1 MNKRILVTGG
11 TGLVGSTITADIKL
25 SSKDVNLLNFT
36 ETLHQCFQIHRPDN
50 IIHCAARV
58 GGLGGNMNYKGEFFY
73 DNVLMNINVLEAAR
87 RINVK
92 KLVSFLSTCVFPDNV
107 EYPLTEEKIHLG
119 EPHSSNYPYAYS
131 KRMLDIQSRSYREQY
146 EVNYVSIIPT
156 NVYGPRDN
164 FDLKNGHVMPMLMH
178 KCYLAKL
185 NKTDLNVWGT
195 GNALREFIYSE
206 DVGKLTEWALHNYE
220 EVEPII
226 FSPSEEIT
234 ITGHNFE
241 TGDAVMYKQID
252 SGTGF
257 SIGLTTNTTYY
268 VSKVDDN
275 KIKLY
280 NTYSNATTSGATGL
294 QDISTSILTGSHLL
308 SRHVAGLKNVHATA
322 NVIVKAYPM
331 DQTSEVSN
339 GQYPK
344 VWRIFLDEITGK
356 FAVGDAIKMGSLVGE
371 IINVHNYQSKP
382 LAKYKLKDTGT
393 AAQLKQ
399 LDKAILLDGGGEYKI
414 PPQPYVHWVT
424 NTTERT
430 YATEGHANIKAY
442 GSNIGSIKSI
452 DIIDSGTDYVST
464 DQVIFPVKPV
474 GIFSIVTLLNGEKGS
489 KKCTG
494 NRNY

>member
-1 MNKRILVTGG
+1 MNKLLVTGG

-92 KLVSFLSTCVFPDNV
+92 KLVSFLSTCVFPDDV

-131 KRMLDIQSRSYREQY
+131 KRMLDIQSRAYREQY

-226 FSPSEEIT
+226 FSPSEEIP
-234 ITGHNFE
+234 ISYMVDLIVENMNFK
-241 TGDAVMYKQID
+241 G
-252 SGTGF
+252 
-257 SIGLTTNTTYY
+257 
-268 VSKVDDN
+268 
-275 KIKLY
+275 
-280 NTYSNATTSGATGL
+280 
-294 QDISTSILTGSHLL
+294 
-308 SRHVAGLKNVHATA
+308 
-322 NVIVKAYPM
+322 NVIYDTDKPEGQFRKPSDNSKLRSYLPDFKFTPIEVGMKKTVEWFIENYEKAR
-331 DQTSEVSN
+331 
-339 GQYPK
+339 K
-344 VWRIFLDEITGK
+344 
-356 FAVGDAIKMGSLVGE
+356 
-371 IINVHNYQSKP
+371 
-382 LAKYKLKDTGT
+382 
-393 AAQLKQ
+393 
-399 LDKAILLDGGGEYKI
+399 
-414 PPQPYVHWVT
+414 
-424 NTTERT
+424 
-430 YATEGHANIKAY
+430 
-442 GSNIGSIKSI
+442 
-452 DIIDSGTDYVST
+452 
-464 DQVIFPVKPV
+464 
-474 GIFSIVTLLNGEKGS
+474 
-489 KKCTG
+489 
-494 NRNY
+494 

>member
-1 MNKRILVTGG
+1 MNKLLVTGG

-92 KLVSFLSTCVFPDNV
+92 KLVSFLSTCVFPDDV

-131 KRMLDIQSRSYREQY
+131 KRMLDIQSRAYREQY

-195 GNALREFIYSE
+195 GYALREFIYSE

-234 ITGHNFE
+234 ISYMVDLIVENMNFKGKICPNYITE
-241 TGDAVMYKQID
+241 
-252 SGTGF
+252 
-257 SIGLTTNTTYY
+257 Y
-268 VSKVDDN
+268 VF
-275 KIKLY
+275 KITKKYANLK
-280 NTYSNATTSGATGL
+280 
-294 QDISTSILTGSHLL
+294 IS
-308 SRHVAGLKNVHATA
+308 
-322 NVIVKAYPM
+322 Y
-331 DQTSEVSN
+331 
-339 GQYPK
+339 
-344 VWRIFLDEITGK
+344 
-356 FAVGDAIKMGSLVGE
+356 LV
-371 IINVHNYQSKP
+371 
-382 LAKYKLKDTGT
+382 L
-393 AAQLKQ
+393 
-399 LDKAILLDGGGEYKI
+399 
-414 PPQPYVHWVT
+414 
-424 NTTERT
+424 
-430 YATEGHANIKAY
+430 
-442 GSNIGSIKSI
+442 
-452 DIIDSGTDYVST
+452 
-464 DQVIFPVKPV
+464 
-474 GIFSIVTLLNGEKGS
+474 
-489 KKCTG
+489 
-494 NRNY
+494 